1 MTIDGQYLLNSD
13 GSPPTLSFWPDGA
26 VSFSDI
32 EVVNSGEITAYYSVS
47 PYAQPELG
55 GVAVST
61 SSGTAYGP
69 DFNIF

>member
-13 GSPPTLSFWPDGA
+13 GSAPSVAFWPDDA

-47 PYAQPELG
+47 PYADPELG